1 MARRKVYL
9 EPIPLDEA
17 LQKFFGAL
25 EARGLLRP
33 LSGELV
39 PVDAA
44 LGRVTARPVW
54 AALSNP
60 HYNAAAMDGIAVR
73 AEDTRAAS
81 ETAPVRLRAREQFQ
95 WVDTGDPILPPLN
108 AVVMLEHLYPVGE
121 EEIEI
126 HAPVP
131 PWHHVRAMGEDMVAT
146 ELILP
151 EGHTLTPPDL
161 GAIAGCGLGAV
172 EVRQRPRVAVI
183 PTGSE
188 LVPPGR
194 AVKPGEIIE
203 FNSLML
209 CGMVRE
215 WGGEANRT
223 GIVPDD
229 FPAIRAAV
237 EEAVATHDVV
247 VINAGSSAGSEDFT
261 AAIVGE
267 LGELLVH
274 GIAIRPGHPVVLGIV
289 RGRPV
294 IGIPGYPVSAVITCD
309 LLVKPILYRLEGRA
323 VPERPTLTATMTR
336 KILSPLGEDEFL
348 RVKLGRVGNKVVATP
363 LSRGAGVIMSLVRAD
378 GIVRIPRF
386 SEGVHAGAT
395 VTVELL
401 RRPEEIEKTIV
412 AIGSHDLTLD
422 LLASLLRRRHPDL
435 HLSSTNVGSLAG
447 LLALKRAE
455 AHMAGSHLL
464 DEETGEYNL
473 PYVARLL
480 PGEKVVVLTLVHRD
494 QGLILPKGNPK
505 DITTLLDL
513 AREDVAFVNRQK
525 GAGTRILLEYR
536 LKQLGIDPMR
546 ITGYE
551 REEYTHLAVA
561 AAVKA
566 GVADVGLGILGAA
579 RALNLDFIPLLK
591 ERYDLII
598 PEPHYRDPLLR
609 PLLDL
614 ITSEG
619 FKQEVEALGGYDT
632 SETGRVVNGPA
643 APCR

>member
-1 MARRKVYL
+1 
-9 EPIPLDEA
+9 
-17 LQKFFGAL
+17 
-25 EARGLLRP
+25 
-33 LSGELV
+33 
-39 PVDAA
+39 
-44 LGRVTARPVW
+44 
-54 AALSNP
+54 
-60 HYNAAAMDGIAVR
+60 
-73 AEDTRAAS
+73 
-81 ETAPVRLRAREQFQ
+81 
-95 WVDTGDPILPPLN
+95 
-108 AVVMLEHLYPVGE
+108 
-121 EEIEI
+121 
-126 HAPVP
+126 
-131 PWHHVRAMGEDMVAT
+131 
-146 ELILP
+146 
-151 EGHTLTPPDL
+151 
-161 GAIAGCGLGAV
+161 
-172 EVRQRPRVAVI
+172 
-183 PTGSE
+183 
-188 LVPPGR
+188 
-194 AVKPGEIIE
+194 
-203 FNSLML
+203 
-209 CGMVRE
+209 
-215 WGGEANRT
+215 
-223 GIVPDD
+223 
-229 FPAIRAAV
+229 
-237 EEAVATHDVV
+237 
-247 VINAGSSAGSEDFT
+247 
-261 AAIVGE
+261 
-267 LGELLVH
+267 
-274 GIAIRPGHPVVLGIV
+274 
-289 RGRPV
+289 
-294 IGIPGYPVSAVITCD
+294 
-309 LLVKPILYRLEGRA
+309 
-323 VPERPTLTATMTR
+323 
-336 KILSPLGEDEFL
+336 
-348 RVKLGRVGNKVVATP
+348 
-363 LSRGAGVIMSLVRAD
+363 
-378 GIVRIPRF
+378 
-386 SEGVHAGAT
+386 
-395 VTVELL
+395 LL